1 MAGGV
6 LAGAAAIGVGAYAYH
21 KHEEHKNGPPTWV
34 EVEGRDNIP
43 ENAIE
48 AGRDRDNHPIYI
60 ARAHYENSLRTSG
73 RLCFC
78 IPLISHFMYRGRKG
92 LFRVQG
98 RRGHWVWWQSRRGN
112 GTFFTLSRP
121 RPQNSIYN

>member
-1 MAGGV
+1 MAGGL

-21 KHEEHKNGPPTWV
+21 EHEKHKNGPPTWV

-60 ARAHYENSLRTSG
+60 ARAHYENSLRAS
-73 RLCFC
+73 
-78 IPLISHFMYRGRKG
+78 G
-92 LFRVQG
+92 LFLLLHPFDVSFY
-98 RRGHWVWWQSRRGN
+98 V
-112 GTFFTLSRP
+112 
-121 RPQNSIYN
+121 